1 MTVGETIIEKWV
13 QLLNE
18 SLIHLLKRQVEIQNK
33 SKTIPERSMS
43 FNGCQ
48 ICRVEDHMANDCPKY
63 TTFKHKCLKCK
74 GLHKTKNCGL
84 KCNFCGG
91 LGHTE

>member
-1 MTVGETIIEKWV
+1 MTASETIIEKWV

-43 FNGCQ
+43 FNRCQ
-48 ICRVEDHMANDCPKY
+48 YVE
-63 TTFKHKCLKCK
+63 
-74 GLHKTKNCGL
+74 
-84 KCNFCGG
+84 
-91 LGHTE
+91 